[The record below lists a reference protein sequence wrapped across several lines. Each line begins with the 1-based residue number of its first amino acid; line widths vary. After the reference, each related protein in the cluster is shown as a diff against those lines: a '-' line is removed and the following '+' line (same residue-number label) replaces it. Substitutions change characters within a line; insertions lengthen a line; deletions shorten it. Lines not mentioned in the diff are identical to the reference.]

1 MGDGLGHEKLRVYQR
16 GLDHVAWMH
25 TVLAGI
31 DQSAVVLDHWAR
43 AAESIIENIANG
55 NSRRSRSDRNQYF
68 DVSIGSSL
76 ECAAC
81 LDVCHSRE
89 LISHEL
95 LTKGKKMLQPIV
107 SMTIGLRE
115 AESAFVREESAT
127 CSAWKYE
134 GDFAHERLDAY
145 KVALELVVWFHHF
158 LGKADI
164 GASYVKRLDK
174 GTTSLVLNIAEGN
187 GRFSEVDQMRF
198 LDIAHTCAMRVAACL
213 DVLVARRQVQS
224 LQIAEGKQILSRAVL
239 LVLGLRGYLNDSEP
253 KA

>member
-1 MGDGLGHEKLRVYQR
+1 MEG
-16 GLDHVAWMH
+16 GLDHAAWMH

-31 DQSAVVLDHWAR
+31 DRSAVVLYHWAR

-55 NSRRSRSDRNQYF
+55 NSRRSRSDRNLYF
-68 DVSIGSSL
+68 DVAIGSAL

-81 LDVCHSRE
+81 LDVCHCRKM
-89 LISHEL
+89 ISDGQR
-95 LTKGKKMLQPIV
+95 TQGKKMLHPIL

-115 AESAFVREESAT
+115 AESAYVREESAT
-127 CSAWKYE
+127 YSSGKFE

-145 KVALELVVWFHHF
+145 KVALKLVVWFHHF

-187 GRFSEVDQMRF
+187 GRFSEADQTRF

-213 DVLVARRQVQS
+213 DVLVVRRQVQS
-224 LQIAEGKQILSRAVL
+224 QQIAEGKQLLARVVP
-239 LVLGLRGYLNDSEP
+239 LVLGLRGYHDDSEP